1 MEIRMP
7 TPPSAPKRPHFI
19 TQHDRTRQDDYYWL
33 RDREDPQ
40 TMTYLEAE
48 NDYLKSV
55 LAHTDDLQ
63 AALVQEMK
71 ARIPERDVSAS
82 LQRGDYFYY
91 TRMEPGKEYPIYCRK
106 PVATEDSEEILL
118 DQNLLAE
125 GHPFCGLGAF
135 EVSPDHTLLAYLLDN
150 EGGETFTLHVKD
162 LQTGELLPDSIPNAS
177 GYLAARIGLAWT
189 KDQKYLYYTTLDDAH
204 RPYRLY
210 RHTLGSDPALDT
222 LIYEEVDTTYGMYIT
237 PSRSEA
243 YLWVQ
248 LNSTSSVEYRFLPLA
263 SQDSHLK
270 VVIPRQPFIEYSV
283 DHLVAPDGQE
293 RLLILTNDG
302 APNFRLV
309 SAPVEDPSPEN
320 WTEIIPN
327 RASVTLEEVQVFKQD
342 LVVIEREDGLRQV
355 RISDSDGTSNL
366 RTIPMPEPAYAL
378 EPDINP
384 TYDTRTLRFI
394 YTSLVTPRSVIDY
407 DMATMTW
414 TTTKQDEI
422 PSGYDASLYTT
433 ERLHASATDGVMVP
447 ISLVYRK
454 DAAPFPAPLVLYG
467 YGSYGT
473 SMDPAFQANRL
484 SLLDRGLTFAIA
496 HIRGGADLGRGW
508 YEDGKLLKKKN
519 TFTDFI
525 ACAEFLIAQGYTT
538 RNKLAILGGSA
549 GGLLV
554 GAAMTMR
561 PDLFAAVVAR
571 VPFVDVVTTMSDP
584 TIPLT
589 TFEYDQWGNPDDP
602 QYFNYILSYS
612 PYDNLR
618 PTDYPDLLLTTGLND
633 PRVAFWEPAKFA
645 ARLRELK
652 TCDNLVLLHT
662 EFGAGHAG
670 ASGRY
675 KALEEVALIYAF
687 LLDRIA
693 NS

>member
-1 MEIRMP
+1 
-7 TPPSAPKRPHFI
+7 
-19 TQHDRTRQDDYYWL
+19 
-33 RDREDPQ
+33 
-40 TMTYLEAE
+40 
-48 NDYLKSV
+48 
-55 LAHTDDLQ
+55 
-63 AALVQEMK
+63 
-71 ARIPERDVSAS
+71 
-82 LQRGDYFYY
+82 
-91 TRMEPGKEYPIYCRK
+91 
-106 PVATEDSEEILL
+106 
-118 DQNLLAE
+118 
-125 GHPFCGLGAF
+125 
-135 EVSPDHTLLAYLLDN
+135 
-150 EGGETFTLHVKD
+150 
-162 LQTGELLPDSIPNAS
+162 
-177 GYLAARIGLAWT
+177 
-189 KDQKYLYYTTLDDAH
+189 
-204 RPYRLY
+204 
-210 RHTLGSDPALDT
+210 
-222 LIYEEVDTTYGMYIT
+222 
-237 PSRSEA
+237 
-243 YLWVQ
+243 
-248 LNSTSSVEYRFLPLA
+248 
-263 SQDSHLK
+263 
-270 VVIPRQPFIEYSV
+270 
-283 DHLVAPDGQE
+283 
-293 RLLILTNDG
+293 
-302 APNFRLV
+302 
-309 SAPVEDPSPEN
+309 
-320 WTEIIPN
+320 
-327 RASVTLEEVQVFKQD
+327 VTLEEVQVFKQD